1 MGLFSQYRPLYKLP
15 ERLTPDEARE
25 RRLTAVL
32 ERERERLKVEN
43 VSLSPANKFYSNQL
57 KEFQR
62 KFGAELEARRA
73 RMDELNRSN
82 VSSYPKS
89 GALKTARSRLLQLEQ
104 RQRTLLQAAAS
115 EKRANSFKPSGGDR
129 RYWSPYIF
137 NPRTVFGT
145 EAFVKHRTNRK
156 GVERKLF
163 KSPGIALPCVERM
176 VRREVMFA
184 RGHGGRGHRVRHRF
198 NPLSLIGC

>member
-1 MGLFSQYRPLYKLP
+1 MGLFSHYRYLYKEP

-25 RRLTAVL
+25 RRVTAVL
-32 ERERERLKVEN
+32 ERERERLKVER
-43 VSLSPANKFYSNQL
+43 VPLSLANKSYVNQL
-57 KEFQR
+57 KEFEV

-73 RMDELNRSN
+73 RMDAINRTN

-89 GALKTARSRLLQLEQ
+89 GALKAARSRLLQLEQ
-104 RQRTLLQAAAS
+104 RRNALLQAAAA
-115 EKRANSFKPSGGDR
+115 ERRQNSFKPSGGDR
-129 RYWSPYIF
+129 RLWTPYLL
-137 NPRTVFGT
+137 NPRSVFGT
-145 EAFVKHRTNRK
+145 EAFVKHGTRVR

-163 KSPGIALPCVERM
+163 KSPGLALPCVERM

-184 RGHGGRGHRVRHRF
+184 RGHGGKGHRVRHRF